1 MSIKDRRGFIF
12 SRSSDHPETVR
23 IVASVATSKPV
34 PIIHTNSSSPRVPL
48 AKIQRS
54 ETMATLANEG
64 SSQLFQRQQFS
75 PTPKSFF
82 DLPDSRIWGPA
93 LVQQS
98 RSNSDAERSERFYQ
112 PMDGTIRNWDH
123 DSFNM
128 SKLLNTVS
136 QIFGVDLEEEDPHV
150 NANRDAVSADRS
162 SWVTLS
168 YLSLSIFLLRQMDR
182 ILKLQSEPSDPL
194 LMEERGR
201 SMNSAL
207 EPWTYNSLNLLFTEP
222 NNNTDI
228 EGVINN
234 VGDEDSADDYIWAA
248 HNILRASKDLSGE
261 GLDCIWSAYCT
272 EIDNRASLDGIY
284 IFKRDGNYNFFNYQ
298 QAIKCGNLFA
308 GVTGA
313 LARMNAVVLK
323 MVTGWLSPS
332 TAVIKLIRS
341 PFDWNGID
349 CNKLFPR

>member
-23 IVASVATSKPV
+23 IIASVATSKPV
-34 PIIHTNSSSPRVPL
+34 PIIHPNASSSGDHL
-48 AKIQRS
+48 AKVQRS

-64 SSQLFQRQQFS
+64 SSQWFQRQHLT

-82 DLPDSRIWGPA
+82 DLPDSRVWGPA
-93 LVQQS
+93 LVQQQS
-98 RSNSDAERSERFYQ
+98 RTAYRNNERSDRFYQ
-112 PMDGTIRNWDH
+112 PMDENIRNWDH

-136 QIFGVDLEEEDPHV
+136 RVFGVNLEDEDPHV
-150 NANRDAVSADRS
+150 NADENAISADRS

-182 ILKLQSEPSDPL
+182 ILKLQSSEAIDPL

-201 SMNSAL
+201 SMSNAL

-222 NNNTDI
+222 SNETDVESVVNNAGN
-228 EGVINN
+228 
-234 VGDEDSADDYIWAA
+234 EDSANDYIWAA
-248 HNILRASKDLSGE
+248 HNIIKASKDGE

-272 EIDNRASLDGIY
+272 EINNRASLEGIY
-284 IFKRDGNYNFFNYQ
+284 LFLRINFF
-298 QAIKCGNLFA
+298 
-308 GVTGA
+308 
-313 LARMNAVVLK
+313 
-323 MVTGWLSPS
+323 SES
-332 TAVIKLIRS
+332 
-341 PFDWNGID
+341 
-349 CNKLFPR
+349 